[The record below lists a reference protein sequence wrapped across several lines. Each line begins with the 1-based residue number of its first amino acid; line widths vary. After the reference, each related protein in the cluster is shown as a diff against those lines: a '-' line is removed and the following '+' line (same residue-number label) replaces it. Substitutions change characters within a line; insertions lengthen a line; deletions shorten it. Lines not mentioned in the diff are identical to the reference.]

1 MSTTDELRTQ
11 VLDVLGAIAP
21 DADLA
26 TLPDD
31 ALLRDELDLDS
42 MDVQGLVAGLYEATG
57 IDVPERDYG
66 KLDTVA
72 ACVAYLGASQ
82 PSA

>member
-1 MSTTDELRTQ
+1 MSTTDELRAQ
-11 VLDVLGAIAP
+11 VLEVLGAIAP

-31 ALLRDELDLDS
+31 ASLRDELDLDS
-42 MDVQGLVAGLYEATG
+42 MDVQGLVVGLYEATG
-57 IDVPERDYG
+57 VDVPERDYG

-72 ACVAYLGASQ
+72 ACVAYLAAHRTS
-82 PSA
+82 